1 MYWPA
6 RLSPAQKLGVL
17 VNSVRFMGP
26 VATLKGAIARA
37 VEDRPDRDTR
47 FDQRYGTDTGGEVQ
61 PEELGIDDADTR
73 EAAVRYLPSP
83 PAITRRLLGQVGV
96 DPREWAFVDF
106 GCGKGRVLM
115 MAAEYGFR
123 RVVGVEISRA
133 LSVVAQDN
141 AKKFAAVRPSAAPIE
156 VHRGDARAVELPS
169 GDTVLHFYHPF
180 GAAVLTDVIA
190 HVGRSLERDPR
201 RLRIVYLAAFQ
212 EALDVLEAA
221 PFLRCTKFVRC
232 VDNKYCWALY
242 QNR

>member
-106 GCGKGRVLM
+106 GCGK
-115 MAAEYGFR
+115 
-123 RVVGVEISRA
+123 VEISRA